1 MNIEPSLVILA
12 TGMTSRYGGLKQKDC
27 FGPSGETIIDYS
39 IYDAI
44 RAGFKKIIFIVK
56 EDYYEDFKSRFDKK
70 LNGKVETQ
78 YIFQDFDLS
87 KFGISKKINREKPW
101 ET

>member
-1 MNIEPSLVILA
+1 M
-12 TGMTSRYGGLKQKDC
+12 
-27 FGPSGETIIDYS
+27 
-39 IYDAI
+39 
-44 RAGFKKIIFIVK
+44 KI
-56 EDYYEDFKSRFDKK
+56 FKSRFDKK

-87 KFGISKKINREKPW
+87 KFGIRKKIYREKPW

>member
-1 MNIEPSLVILA
+1 M
-12 TGMTSRYGGLKQKDC
+12 
-27 FGPSGETIIDYS
+27 
-39 IYDAI
+39 
-44 RAGFKKIIFIVK
+44 KI
-56 EDYYEDFKSRFDKK
+56 FKSRFDKK